1 MANIRIHELA
11 KTLGLTSKAVLAKA
25 QELGFPSTTASSSLN
40 ESQVESVRA
49 AFMPA
54 APVEPE
60 PPPPPAPPLTAEE
73 EAAAAAAAVR
83 AFEAEQASR
92 EREREEPEPIPEEVE
107 LLTVSSDVSVQ
118 EFAQAIHR
126 PVGEVIRRL
135 LSMGFMAAAA
145 APVPEEAIEPL
156 GEFFGFLVEVE
167 QAQVAE
173 TEQVLVRARRVFDD
187 HSDDL
192 AARPPVVTVMGHVDH
207 GKTTLLDAIRNSNAA
222 AEEAGGITQHIGAYQ
237 VESGGNRLTFI
248 DTPGHEAFTAMR
260 ARGAEVTDIVVLVVA
275 ADDGVMPQTVE
286 AISHARAAGA
296 PMIVAINK
304 IDAEGA
310 DPVRVRA
317 MLTEHGVVAE
327 ELGGEVVAV
336 ELSARNGRGVD
347 ILLEMIDLH
356 AQVAELKANPDAPA
370 SGVVIESR
378 LDKGMGAVATVIIQ
392 RGTLKKGDSLAA
404 GPVSGRVRLMI
415 DDKGERIAAAG
426 PSVPVLVSGWSGV
439 PAAGELFEKAADD
452 RAARAKAAE
461 QVADDRARDLVVPT
475 ARQRLGRLLEQLRA
489 EEQAE
494 LNLVVKADADG
505 SVGAIRD
512 AVGKLDLSGGRITTL
527 HAAVGGITENDV
539 RLADAAEAVVVGF
552 NVRANPQALSL
563 SRCDRV
569 EISYYAVIYDVLDDI
584 KAMLSGMLSPVARE
598 HFLGNAEILQ
608 VFNISRLGR
617 VAGCRVTEG
626 LVRRGSRVRLLR
638 DDVVIH
644 EGALATL
651 RRFKDEVRE
660 VRDGLECGMG
670 FENYQDLKERD
681 VIECFDVEEVART
694 L

>member
-25 QELGFPSTTASSSLN
+25 QELGFPSTTASSSLD
-40 ESQVESVRA
+40 ETQVESVRA

-92 EREREEPEPIPEEVE
+92 ERERDEPEPIPEEVE

-167 QAQVAE
+167 QVQVVEA
-173 TEQVLVRARRVFDD
+173 EQVLVRARRVFED

-304 IDAEGA
+304 IDAEGS

-347 ILLEMIDLH
+347 VLLEMIDLH

-378 LDKGMGAVATVIIQ
+378 LDKGMGAIATVIIQ

-415 DDKGERIAAAG
+415 DDKGERIAEAG

-439 PAAGELFEKAADD
+439 PAAGELFETAADD
-452 RAARAKAAE
+452 RTARAMAAE
-461 QVADDRARDLVVPT
+461 QMADDRARDLVVPT

-552 NVRANPQALSL
+552 NVRPDGNARRAAGRSG
-563 SRCDRV
+563 V
-569 EISYYAVIYDVLDDI
+569 EIRTYSIIYELLDDLKRLLTGRI
-584 KAMLSGMLSPVARE
+584 APEEVEQL
-598 HFLGNAEILQ
+598 LGSAEVRA
-608 VFNISRLGR
+608 VFRVPRWGS
-617 VAGCRVTEG
+617 VAGCYVTEG
-626 LVRRGSRVRLLR
+626 TITRDSPVRLLR
-638 DDVVIH
+638 DGVVIYD
-644 EGALATL
+644 GKAGSLK
-651 RRFKDEVRE
+651 RFKDDVAEVSAGFE
-660 VRDGLECGMG
+660 CGIGLER
-670 FENYQDLKERD
+670 FRDVKEGD
-681 VIECFDVEEVART
+681 VIEAYRVDEIAAT
-694 L
+694 

>member
-25 QELGFPSTTASSSLN
+25 QELGFPSTTASSSLD
-40 ESQVESVRA
+40 ETQVEAVRA
-49 AFMPA
+49 AFMPEV
-54 APVEPE
+54 PVEPE
-60 PPPPPAPPLTAEE
+60 PPPPPVTPRTAEE

-83 AFEAEQASR
+83 AFEAEQADR
-92 EREREEPEPIPEEVE
+92 ERAKQEPEPIPAEVE
-107 LLTVSSDVSVQ
+107 LLTISSDVSVQ
-118 EFAQAIHR
+118 EFAQAVHR

-145 APVPEEAIEPL
+145 APVPEGAIEPL
-156 GEFFGFLVEVE
+156 GEHFGYLVEVE
-167 QAQVAE
+167 QAQVVE

-222 AEEAGGITQHIGAYQ
+222 AGEAGGITQHIGAYQ
-237 VESGGNRLTFI
+237 VETGGNRLTFI

-327 ELGGEVVAV
+327 ELGGEVVSV
-336 ELSARNGRGVD
+336 ELSALHGRGVD
-347 ILLEMIDLH
+347 VLLEMIDLH
-356 AQVAELKANPDAPA
+356 AQVAELKANPGAPA
-370 SGVVIESR
+370 SGVVIESH
-378 LDKGMGAVATVIIQ
+378 LDKGMGAIATVIVQ

-415 DDKGERIAAAG
+415 DDQGERIAAAG

-439 PAAGELFEKAADD
+439 PAAGEMFETAADD
-452 RAARAKAAE
+452 RAARAMAAE
-461 QVADDRARDLVVPT
+461 QVADDRARDMVVPT

-512 AVGKLDLSGGRITTL
+512 AVGKLHLAGGRIKTL

-552 NVRANPQALSL
+552 NVRPDGNARRAAG
-563 SRCDRV
+563 RAGV
-569 EISYYAVIYDVLDDI
+569 EIRTYSIIYELLDDLKRLLTGRI
-584 KAMLSGMLSPVARE
+584 APEEVE
-598 HFLGNAEILQ
+598 QVLGSAEVRA
-608 VFNISRLGR
+608 VFRVPRLGP
-617 VAGCRVTEG
+617 VAGCYVTEG
-626 LVRRGSRVRLLR
+626 TITRDSLVRLLR
-638 DDVVIH
+638 GGVVIYD
-644 EGALATL
+644 GKAGSLK
-651 RRFKDEVRE
+651 RFKDDVAEVAAGFE
-660 VRDGLECGMG
+660 CGIGLER
-670 FENYQDLKERD
+670 FRDIKEGD
-681 VIECFDVEEVART
+681 VIEAYRVDEIAAT
-694 L
+694 

>member
-552 NVRANPQALSL
+552 NVRPDGNARRAAG
-563 SRCDRV
+563 RAGV
-569 EISYYAVIYDVLDDI
+569 EIRTYSIIYELLDDLKRLLTGRI
-584 KAMLSGMLSPVARE
+584 APEEVEQL
-598 HFLGNAEILQ
+598 LGSAEVRA
-608 VFNISRLGR
+608 VFRVPRWGS
-617 VAGCRVTEG
+617 VAGCYVTEG
-626 LVRRGSRVRLLR
+626 MITRDSPVRLLR
-638 DDVVIH
+638 DGVVIYD
-644 EGALATL
+644 GKAGSLK
-651 RRFKDEVRE
+651 RFKDDVAEVSAGFE
-660 VRDGLECGMG
+660 CGIGLER
-670 FENYQDLKERD
+670 FRDVKEGD
-681 VIECFDVEEVART
+681 VIEAYRVDEIAAT
-694 L
+694 

>member
-552 NVRANPQALSL
+552 NVRPDGNARRAAG
-563 SRCDRV
+563 RAGV
-569 EISYYAVIYDVLDDI
+569 EIRTYSIIYELLDDLKRLLTGRI
-584 KAMLSGMLSPVARE
+584 APEEVEQL
-598 HFLGNAEILQ
+598 LGSAEVRA
-608 VFNISRLGR
+608 VFRVPRWGS
-617 VAGCRVTEG
+617 VAGCYVTEG
-626 LVRRGSRVRLLR
+626 TITRDSPVRLLR
-638 DDVVIH
+638 DGVVIYD
-644 EGALATL
+644 GKAGSLK
-651 RRFKDEVRE
+651 RFKDDVAEVSAGFE
-660 VRDGLECGMG
+660 CGIGLER
-670 FENYQDLKERD
+670 FRDVKEGD
-681 VIECFDVEEVART
+681 VIEAYRVDEIAAT
-694 L
+694 